1 MIIANKYFPHWYW
14 PELQSTES
22 KKYIKHI
29 YNQNKSQLGDY
40 RSKEFET
47 ALEIMDQ
54 KEQSPPKKEDS
65 ALIKQIK
72 GSGLQYRTKNLVQN
86 FETLMH

>member
-1 MIIANKYFPHWYW
+1 
-14 PELQSTES
+14 
-22 KKYIKHI
+22 
-29 YNQNKSQLGDY
+29 
-40 RSKEFET
+40 
-47 ALEIMDQ
+47 MDQ

-86 FETLMH
+86 FETLMHLDFTYKTKTKKKN